1 MIFKAVS
8 LKGEKKPLEI
18 TAKDWAEALAIGTKE
33 GLYIVGEVI
42 DDNIYM
48 KGIDPYTE
56 DGNGS
61 KGN

>member
-18 TAKDWAEALAIGTKE
+18 TAKDWAEALDIGTKE

-48 KGIDPYTE
+48 KGIDPIQ
-56 DGNGS
+56 NI
-61 KGN
+61 